1 MGSTDLIPFDMA
13 YYSSARLKMYVVLLQ
28 GLHWPLDFMLL
39 DSNTSFVLLWFCSLF
54 WQYQGLHMKENV
66 KLQIKWWLS
75 IFWKLWG
82 FVLWALCKMAAID
95 ILANYSIKELAGQSV
110 GTMYSGLELITLHFP
125 SIGRANGSLDDK
137 LGSLPVISWAH
148 AFHFFFFFPPDET
161 PPRLFD
167 ESECPLMLVNKAMQ
181 SFCSLWG
188 TWDYFWLHNW
198 CCCIVL

>member
-1 MGSTDLIPFDMA
+1 
-13 YYSSARLKMYVVLLQ
+13 
-28 GLHWPLDFMLL
+28 
-39 DSNTSFVLLWFCSLF
+39 
-54 WQYQGLHMKENV
+54 
-66 KLQIKWWLS
+66 
-75 IFWKLWG
+75 
-82 FVLWALCKMAAID
+82 MAAID

-148 AFHFFFFFPPDET
+148 AFHYFFFFPSRRD

-181 SFCSLWG
+181 SFCSL
-188 TWDYFWLHNW
+188 
-198 CCCIVL
+198 